1 LKTVNICVVFSK
13 TFFAGALDDPLLAE
27 IRNSRSSTTIHGCA
41 KVHAREGIVAIGAM
55 QNVQTRCAGNAK
67 MEHTC
72 GKEGDPYK

>member
-1 LKTVNICVVFSK
+1 MT
-13 TFFAGALDDPLLAE
+13 PLPAFPAHA
-27 IRNSRSSTTIHGCA
+27 IMTTTMSMDVRMC
-41 KVHAREGIVAIGAM
+41 EGIVAIGAM

>member
-1 LKTVNICVVFSK
+1 M
-13 TFFAGALDDPLLAE
+13 
-27 IRNSRSSTTIHGCA
+27 TTTMSMDVRMC
-41 KVHAREGIVAIGAM
+41 EGIVAIGAM